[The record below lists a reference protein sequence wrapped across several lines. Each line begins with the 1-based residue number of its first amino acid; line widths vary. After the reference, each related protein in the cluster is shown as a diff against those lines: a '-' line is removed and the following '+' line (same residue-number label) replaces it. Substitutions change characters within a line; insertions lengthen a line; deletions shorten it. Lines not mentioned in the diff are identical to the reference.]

1 MLVKIITQPM
11 YSPLQQH
18 RLLLPKLVRN
28 KSTSPFAFQVE
39 NQRNTMGIEEK
50 LDIISQLKNVNEVL
64 TYAVMLDLLILVCA
78 QFMIML
84 AELQKVLCQ
93 ELKCLCSETTDYS
106 SVGMNCTKNCGHEP
120 LTFLLQ

>member
-50 LDIISQLKNVNEVL
+50 LDIISQLENVNELL

-84 AELQKVLCQ
+84 AELQEVLCQ
-93 ELKCLCSETTDYS
+93 ELKCLCSETTVVS
-106 SVGMNCTKNCGHEP
+106 E
-120 LTFLLQ
+120 